1 MKPNTSLLLLALP
14 LSKLIRYEHQI
25 KHIND
30 PVPVHVSLGLVGA
43 EGLGNQCQVKD
54 IHHPIAVDIC
64 WILRFH
70 PQIHLPVEVRQRVL
84 GVHQTAGDA
93 LRFFRQGD
101 YLEGAAVIVDRPAVG
116 VFADVKARRCHRR
129 RVWLWSRRGAQG
141 RRPRSR
147 TSSARDPR
155 PS

>member
-1 MKPNTSLLLLALP
+1 MVG
-14 LSKLIRYEHQI
+14 YEHQI
-25 KHIND
+25 KYIND

-43 EGLGNQCQVKD
+43 EGLGNQCQVQD

-93 LRFFRQGD
+93 LRLFRQGD

-116 VFADVKARRCHRR
+116 VFADVETGDLFVELGCESDGLSEVRIPEVVPVVLVTLA
-129 RVWLWSRRGAQG
+129 
-141 RRPRSR
+141 
-147 TSSARDPR
+147 
-155 PS
+155 